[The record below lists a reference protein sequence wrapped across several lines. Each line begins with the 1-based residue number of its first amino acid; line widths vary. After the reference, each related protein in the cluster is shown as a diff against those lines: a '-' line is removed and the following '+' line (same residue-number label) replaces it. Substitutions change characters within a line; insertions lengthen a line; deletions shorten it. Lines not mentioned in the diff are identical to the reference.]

1 MRRVFISGPIL
12 GMENQQDYRE
22 RITKI
27 CRKLQLEVIDPW
39 KREKMLYKTDEE
51 CWWNNVPASDFIKR
65 DLGDIEKCDV
75 MVVYM
80 PKLSAGACMELF
92 YAKLK
97 GKKVM
102 VVSDLECLSPWILAH
117 ADVVLKEINQLEEAL
132 KQAIHP

>member
-1 MRRVFISGPIL
+1 
-12 GMENQQDYRE
+12 MENHQDYRE

-65 DLGDIEKCDV
+65 DLDDIEKCDI
-75 MVVYM
+75 MVVYL

-97 GKKVM
+97 GKEVM

-117 ADVVLKEINQLEEAL
+117 ADVVLKEIDQLEEAL